1 MILPRRHFFNRVSRS
16 AVAWLSQSAFP
27 NWLPFLVFAQEER
40 PKNDVLVVIFQRGG
54 MDGLNAVVPYGEGRN
69 YYDRRPTIA
78 IPEPGKGAGAA
89 LDLDGYF
96 GLHPQLAALKE
107 IYDEGHLSI
116 VHAAG
121 SPDPTRSHFDAMAFM
136 EQGTPGDKMTGTGW
150 LNRHL
155 QSVPWESNSPFR
167 AVGMGPLVQTALQG
181 PVSALALKSITDF
194 HLAGREDQLPM
205 MQRTL
210 AQLYRAP
217 EPTSRLEVAAKETLS
232 TMNYLR
238 RLADTEYTPV
248 KAAEYPYSEYGNG
261 LKQVAQL
268 IKEDVGL
275 EVACVDIG
283 GWDTH
288 EEQGGTEGN
297 FANLLNEL
305 SLGLNAFYTDMHEHL
320 DRITVV
326 TMSEFGR
333 RANENASAGTDHG
346 HGNCMF
352 VMGGG
357 VKGGVHARWPGLN
370 DADLDR
376 GDLAITTDYRDVL
389 SEILTTRLGNAQ
401 LGAVFP
407 GYNPN
412 ALGFL
417 KERS

>member
-1 MILPRRHFFNRVSRS
+1 MILPRRNFFNRFSRS
-16 AVAWLSQSAFP
+16 AVAWLGQSAFP

-54 MDGLNAVVPYGEGRN
+54 MDGLNTVVPYGEGGS

-78 IPEPGKGAGAA
+78 IPGPGKGSGAA

-96 GLHPQLAALKE
+96 GFHPQLAALKE

-116 VHAAG
+116 IHAAG

-136 EQGTPGDKMTGTGW
+136 EEGTPGDKMTGTGW
-150 LNRHL
+150 LNRYL
-155 QSVPWESNSPFR
+155 QSVPWENDSPFR
-167 AVGMGPLVQTALQG
+167 AVGMGSLVQTALQG

-194 HLAGREDQLPM
+194 YLAGREDQLPI

-217 EPTSRLEVAAKETLS
+217 EPTSLLEATAKETLS
-232 TMNYLR
+232 TMNYLK
-238 RLADTEYTPV
+238 RLSNRDYTPA
-248 KAAEYPYSEYGNG
+248 KGAEYPGSDYGNG
-261 LKQVAQL
+261 LRQIAQL

-305 SLGLNAFYTDMHEHL
+305 GQGLNAFYADMHEQL

-333 RANENASAGTDHG
+333 RAEENASAGTDHG

-352 VMGGG
+352 VMGGE
-357 VKGGVHARWPGLN
+357 VKGGVHARWPGFN

-389 SEILTTRLGNAQ
+389 AEILTTRLGNAQ
-401 LGAVFP
+401 LEAAFP
-407 GYNPN
+407 GYSPN
-412 ALGFL
+412 AIGFL
-417 KERS
+417 KKRT